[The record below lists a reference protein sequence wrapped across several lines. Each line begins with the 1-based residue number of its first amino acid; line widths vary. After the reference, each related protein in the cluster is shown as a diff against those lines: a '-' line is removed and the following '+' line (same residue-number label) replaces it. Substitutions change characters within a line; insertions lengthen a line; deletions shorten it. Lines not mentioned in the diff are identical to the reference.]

1 MSTES
6 RDRAE
11 LGAWLQALNV
21 RVKGHIA
28 NRTLTKAVP
37 KGTMQQDLTD
47 YATECGDEAM
57 KLQPQ
62 DVVRRI
68 AEMWKAE
75 PEEIRKGWN
84 DDAKAKKAESE
95 ASASSAEE

>member
-1 MSTES
+1 
-6 RDRAE
+6 
-11 LGAWLQALNV
+11 
-21 RVKGHIA
+21 
-28 NRTLTKAVP
+28 
-37 KGTMQQDLTD
+37 MQQDLTD